1 MTPASPPA
9 FFPAFLIDT
18 HVLLWLDE
26 EPERLSEHVLG
37 LLRDPQHAVYCS
49 AASLWEIAVKQN
61 VGKLRIKGA
70 LPSLLELYGLTEL
83 PVTARYA
90 ELTRTLP
97 MHHRDPFDRM
107 LVAQAMAEQLVL
119 ISADRQMLAY
129 EVAILS
135 C

>member
-1 MTPASPPA
+1 VTA
-9 FFPAFLIDT
+9 PAFLIDT

-26 EPERLSEHVLG
+26 KPGRFSEQVLG
-37 LLRDPQHAVYCS
+37 LLRDPKHVVHCS
-49 AASLWEIAVKQN
+49 AASLWEIAIKQS
-61 VGKLRIKGA
+61 VGKLQIKGT
-70 LPSLLELYGLTEL
+70 LPSLIEQYGFTEL

-107 LVAQAMAEQLVL
+107 LVAQAMAEHLVL

>member
-1 MTPASPPA
+1 LTAA
-9 FFPAFLIDT
+9 FHPAFLIDT

-26 EPERLSEHVLG
+26 RPDRLSGHILG
-37 LLRDPQHAVYCS
+37 LLRDPKHIVYCS
-49 AASLWEIAVKQN
+49 AASLWEIAIKQS
-61 VGKLRIKGA
+61 VGKLQIKGT
-70 LPSLLELYGLTEL
+70 LPSLLEQYGLTEL
-83 PVTARYA
+83 PVTARDA
-90 ELTRTLP
+90 ERTRTLP

-129 EVAILS
+129 EIAILS

>member
-1 MTPASPPA
+1 MTPPSSLPS
-9 FFPAFLIDT
+9 FLIDT
-18 HVLLWLDE
+18 HVLLWLDDASA
-26 EPERLSEHVLG
+26 RLSEHILG
-37 LLRDPQHAVYCS
+37 LLRDPRHTVYCS
-49 AASLWEIAVKQN
+49 AASLWEIAIKQSLN
-61 VGKLRIKGA
+61 KLEVKGA
-70 LPSLLELYGLTEL
+70 LPAMLERYGITEL

-107 LVAQAMAEQLVL
+107 LVAQAMAENLVL
-119 ISADRQMLAY
+119 VSADRQMLAY